1 MVNLGQVSKLTSL
14 VKRVR
19 EAKTNSLIMV
29 IKTLIVVKITAVK
42 ITAVKITAGKI
53 TAVKITAVVV
63 VITTANSTK
72 TKMVQIFLH
81 LLMKFYQVDKIWYF
95 TQIRR
100 RIKFEINFTN
110 SKR

>member
-1 MVNLGQVSKLTSL
+1 
-14 VKRVR
+14 
-19 EAKTNSLIMV
+19 MV

-72 TKMVQIFLH
+72 TKMVQINIGT
-81 LLMKFYQVDKIWYF
+81 KIWKNPMIF
-95 TQIRR
+95 AQILGKHAAIGVVGMKKPEMILRLTQTHGAAP
-100 RIKFEINFTN
+100 NTN
-110 SKR
+110 YLL

>member
-1 MVNLGQVSKLTSL
+1 
-14 VKRVR
+14 
-19 EAKTNSLIMV
+19 MV

-72 TKMVQIFLH
+72 TKMVQINIGT
-81 LLMKFYQVDKIWYF
+81 KIWKNPMIF
-95 TQIRR
+95 AQILGKHAAIGVVGMKKPEMILHHTQTQGAAP
-100 RIKFEINFTN
+100 NTN
-110 SKR
+110 YIL

>member
-1 MVNLGQVSKLTSL
+1 
-14 VKRVR
+14 
-19 EAKTNSLIMV
+19 MV

-72 TKMVQIFLH
+72 PKMVQINIGT
-81 LLMKFYQVDKIWYF
+81 KIWKNPMIQILGKHAAIGVVGMKKPEMILHH
-95 TQIRR
+95 TQTQGAAP
-100 RIKFEINFTN
+100 NTN
-110 SKR
+110 YIL